1 MAWWSGLCHGRA
13 LRWQGIANPMVA
25 QLRRKQVPEV
35 QKLLPPIL
43 HGINGFPDSVQLF
56 QRRTFAISRILE
68 NNFEKTWKQLSKWW
82 WARWFMLVGQQ
93 LWVKS
98 LESWESCRLYPHL
111 PPNDLIPPFAHTQ
124 VKLVFRSHKS
134 FCSFACFP
142 WSFSSLCLLPIFTL
156 PSWPIHPLIQLL
168 YWLFVLVHPIS
179 LFWAVRP
186 QSRSLTWGGWL
197 SSWNNHQT

>member
-1 MAWWSGLCHGRA
+1 MMRSLP
-13 LRWQGIANPMVA
+13 WQGIANPMVV

-43 HGINGFPDSVQLF
+43 HGIKGFPDSVQLF
-56 QRRTFAISRILE
+56 QRRTFAILRRLE
-68 NNFEKTWKQLSKWW
+68 NNFEKTRKQLSKWW

-98 LESWESCRLYPHL
+98 AESWESRRLYPHL
-111 PPNDLIPPFAHTQ
+111 PPNNLIPPFAHTQ

-142 WSFSSLCLLPIFTL
+142 WTFCPLSVLFVSSLFLPCL
-156 PSWPIHPLIQLL
+156 
-168 YWLFVLVHPIS
+168 
-179 LFWAVRP
+179 
-186 QSRSLTWGGWL
+186 
-197 SSWNNHQT
+197 